1 VSARVLV
8 PLAGTAPGPLRIDG
22 APFHHL
28 RVLRVAT
35 GDRLEVFDGRG
46 RAWDAEV
53 LAVERD
59 HALVRLGAVR
69 TAAAGRNIAIVQ
81 ALPKADKLE
90 LVLQK
95 GTELGAH
102 AFHPAVSER
111 SLIRLSDSAARA
123 RRERWQRIAEEA
135 ARQCGRH
142 DVPVVHP
149 VLPLVD
155 AVCALAPGTRVL
167 VLDEEEQTLRL
178 SAAADAE
185 PASALAL
192 VVGPEGG
199 LSRSEIDAL
208 RGLGGAAVSLGPLV
222 LRTETAALAALAVLR
237 HRDGLLG

>member
-1 VSARVLV
+1 MSARVLV
-8 PLAGTAPGPLRIDG
+8 PLAGTAPDPLRIDG
-22 APFHHL
+22 AAFHHL
-28 RVLRVAT
+28 RVLRVAR

-46 RAWDAEV
+46 RAWEAEV
-53 LAVERD
+53 LALERD
-59 HALVRLGAVR
+59 HALLRLGAVR
-69 TAAAGRNIAIVQ
+69 TAPAGRSVAIVQ

-102 AFHPAVSER
+102 AFFPATSER
-111 SLIRLSDSAARA
+111 SVIRLSDSAART
-123 RRERWQRIAEEA
+123 RRDRWQRIADEA

-155 AVCALAPGTRVL
+155 AVRGLTPGTRVL
-167 VLDEEEQTLRL
+167 ILDEEEQTLRL
-178 SAAADAE
+178 SGAADAD
-185 PASALAL
+185 PGGPVAL

-199 LSRSEIDAL
+199 LARNEIDAL
-208 RGLGGAAVSLGPLV
+208 RALGGAAVSLGPLV